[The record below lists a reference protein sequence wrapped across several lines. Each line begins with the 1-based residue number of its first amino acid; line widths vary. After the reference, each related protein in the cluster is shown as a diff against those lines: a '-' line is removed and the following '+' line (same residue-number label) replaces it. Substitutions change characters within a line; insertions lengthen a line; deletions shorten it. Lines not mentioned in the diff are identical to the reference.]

1 MIKKYLEF
9 IKESREDFNSIGEWV
24 ESLYDSDEYIRN
36 IVNRFIGEIT
46 PDIKLSNAINILDT
60 REQADIKKQ
69 IEHYQENGLS
79 EHPEV
84 KVSASTD
91 VEDILESEITLAG
104 KGIFNSFLKSL
115 TALGQKNGQPTQDNS
130 PDDFLF
136 FYHYPKLISE
146 DVKLVFSR
154 FKSLSKYLEMIDY
167 AKNDVDLYFGIKCNG
182 NFEYG
187 ISYEESLPIGQFKL
201 SQSVIKWIIQ
211 LDLKSAASLKKELVN
226 LSYQDIIT
234 LGRIKNDMRQFTPGY
249 HEQRSK
255 PTLVD
260 KVLSFGY
267 YGIGKWDNGK
277 LDEVELFNIKSN
289 FSNWIL
295 SKKWSDKV
303 LISVKAQ
310 SFWLN
315 IHIKLK

>member
-9 IKESREDFNSIGEWV
+9 IRENKEDFNSLGEWV
-24 ESLYDSDEYIRN
+24 ESLYSDEYIKN
-36 IVNRFIGEIT
+36 IVNRFIDKIT
-46 PDIKLSNAINILDT
+46 PDIKLSNAINVLNT
-60 REQADIKKQ
+60 KEQADIKKQ
-69 IEHYQENGLS
+69 IEEYQKNGLK

-84 KVSASTD
+84 KVTTSTE
-91 VEDILESEITLAG
+91 VEELLESEITIAG
-104 KGIFNSFLKSL
+104 KGIFNSFLKAL
-115 TALGQKNGQPTQDNS
+115 TALGQKNGQVTLDKS
-130 PDDFLF
+130 PDGFLL
-136 FYHYPKLISE
+136 FYHYPKLISDE
-146 DVKLVFSR
+146 VKIIFSR
-154 FKSLSKYLEMIDY
+154 FKSLSRYLEMIDY
-167 AKNDVDLYFGIKCNG
+167 AKNEVDLYFGIKCDG

-226 LSYQDIIT
+226 LSYQDILL
-234 LGRIKNDMRQFTPGY
+234 LGKIKTEMKDFTPGY
-249 HEQRSK
+249 HEQRK
-255 PTLVD
+255 NPTLVD

-267 YGIGKWDNGK
+267 YGLSGQWNNGK
-277 LDEVELFNIKSN
+277 LDEGELLNIKNN
-289 FSNWIL
+289 FNNWIL